1 MVAVL
6 QAYVFTFLAA
16 QGYGSDRAVIDPSV
30 VRGLGYY
37 TGPVFEAELTF
48 EILDEK
54 GRPRQFGSV
63 AGGGRYDD
71 LVKRFTGQT
80 VPATGVS
87 IGVDRLLAALRAK
100 GRLGGETIGPVIV
113 TVMDRERLADCQA
126 MVAELRSAGIRAE
139 VYLGNPKNFGNQ
151 LKYADKRNS
160 PVAVIQGSDERAR
173 GVVQLK
179 DLYLGAKIAAE
190 ASLEE
195 WKSQPAQVE
204 APRGALVATVRE
216 MLAR

>member
-1 MVAVL
+1 
-6 QAYVFTFLAA
+6 
-16 QGYGSDRAVIDPSV
+16 
-30 VRGLGYY
+30 
-37 TGPVFEAELTF
+37 
-48 EILDEK
+48 
-54 GRPRQFGSV
+54 
-63 AGGGRYDD
+63 
-71 LVKRFTGQT
+71 
-80 VPATGVS
+80 
-87 IGVDRLLAALRAK
+87 
-100 GRLGGETIGPVIV
+100 
-113 TVMDRERLADCQA
+113 A

-195 WKSQPAQVE
+195 WKSQPAQIE
-204 APRGALVATVRE
+204 LPRSELVQGVRSI
-216 MLAR
+216 LGRY

>member
-1 MVAVL
+1 MI
-6 QAYVFTFLAA
+6 
-16 QGYGSDRAVIDPSV
+16 G
-30 VRGLGYY
+30 
-37 TGPVFEAELTF
+37 
-48 EILDEK
+48 
-54 GRPRQFGSV
+54 
-63 AGGGRYDD
+63 
-71 LVKRFTGQT
+71 

-126 MVAELRSAGIRAE
+126 MVAELRNAGIRAE

-195 WKSQPAQVE
+195 WKSQPAQIE
-204 APRGALVATVRE
+204 LPRSELVQGVRSI
-216 MLAR
+216 RGRY